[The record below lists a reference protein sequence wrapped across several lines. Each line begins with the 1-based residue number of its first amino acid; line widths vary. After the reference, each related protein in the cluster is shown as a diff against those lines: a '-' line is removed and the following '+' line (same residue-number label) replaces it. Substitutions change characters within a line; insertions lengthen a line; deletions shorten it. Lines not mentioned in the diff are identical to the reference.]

1 MTLAL
6 FLRFDGRSGPLAYE
20 ILYLQFPFLGEY
32 REPDPPP
39 STERNDQIVIE
50 HAAVDPGVSDTIKIR
65 LSRSSRMDPVDL
77 SGKEPRILIY
87 HTHTTEAYRQTQE
100 YVYVASG
107 DSRTL
112 ENDKNIVAVGDRL
125 TELLRDKYGIS
136 VIHDTTNHEPPKLGT
151 SYSRSVITMEAYK
164 AKYPTITMF
173 IDIHRDASSDTEDYI
188 VIDGRR
194 VARMMFVVGTGE
206 GATGTGFK
214 DMPDFESNFALAK
227 RITEQLLKVDP
238 RLMRDIRVKTGRY
251 NQHISSQCLLVE
263 IGHNSNTLDEA
274 IAAVEYLAAAIA
286 DCGGMGVTVTNGET
300 ASGSSVDTMAA
311 SGEVNTGKT
320 IVIGND
326 VTGSDTGNDIGN
338 GDAPL
343 PLIP

>member
-1 MTLAL
+1 M
-6 FLRFDGRSGPLAYE
+6 
-20 ILYLQFPFLGEY
+20 GEY
-32 REPDPPP
+32 RGPDPSPP
-39 STERNDQIVIE
+39 ADKNDQITIE
-50 HAAVDPGVSDTIKIR
+50 HAAIDPGVSDIIKIR
-65 LSRSSRMDPVDL
+65 LSRGVRVNPVDL
-77 SGKEPRILIY
+77 SGNEPRILIY

-107 DSRTL
+107 DSRTM
-112 ENDKNIVAVGDRL
+112 ENDKNIVAVGERL
-125 TELLRDKYGIS
+125 TQLLRDKYGIS

-151 SYSRSVITMEAYK
+151 SYSRSVKTMEAYK
-164 AKYPTITMF
+164 TRYPSITMF

-214 DMPDFESNFALAK
+214 EMPDFESNFSLAK
-227 RITEQLLKVDP
+227 RIMEQLLKVDP

-251 NQHISSQCLLVE
+251 NQHISNQCLLVE

-274 IAAVEYLAAAIA
+274 LAAVDYLAAAIA
-286 DCGGMGVTVTNGET
+286 DCGGMGVTVTNGDT
-300 ASGSSVDTMAA
+300 ASGDSSDTMTV
-311 SGEVNTGKT
+311 SGEVNTENS
-320 IVIGND
+320 IAIAD
-326 VTGSDTGNDIGN
+326 DTGNKDRG
-338 GDAPL
+338 PL